1 MASLQG
7 AIHGGTRKNSGRK
20 KIYVSKKEYQ
30 KAWGSAHKRIYLT
43 LNIFETWKEAKRM
56 VGYEH
61 STDSQ
66 FVAHLL
72 FLEFRRR

>member
-20 KIYVSKKEYQ
+20 KIYANIKEYR

-43 LNIFETWKEAKRM
+43 VNIFKTWKEAKTM
-56 VGYEH
+56 AGYKH
-61 STDSQ
+61 STDSE

-72 FLEFRRR
+72 SLEFCRR